1 MRKLKLKDKG
11 RNLHHERMPAESKR
25 RRLQKNWGSQAS
37 FVKNNIEV
45 ENDIEVED
53 EGRKQAVKIA
63 KDGARWG

>member
-1 MRKLKLKDKG
+1 M
-11 RNLHHERMPAESKR
+11 
-25 RRLQKNWGSQAS
+25 QKIWGSQAS